1 MLRHLQNRKI
11 VAVLISLFLIALGY
25 GVILPVLPFYTER
38 LALNEGISG
47 DQISIQVGWLTGIYP
62 LLQLFFAPLWGRMS
76 DKVGRKPLILLG
88 LLGFVIMQ
96 LLTSM
101 ATSLLVLYTARI
113 IGGAFSS
120 ALYPVGNAFIS
131 DLTSLETRAQG
142 FALSGAAIS
151 LGVVLGPS
159 IGGFLAQ
166 NELHFHFEMDHFYLD
181 NYSVPFL
188 FLAILG
194 IIIIPVVALL
204 IKRREHQE
212 RIEVSGQKSLAS
224 TFSFDHNK
232 IGLLLFLSF
241 LYQMIITLFESV
253 FSLYAKNV
261 WDYNATLIGI
271 GFMICGLVMGI
282 LQPLVTAPKVQ
293 KYIPGILQIIT
304 GFALF
309 GICLVLLIASKNQ
322 YTTWLLIAGLAAGG
336 AFIAPNIITM
346 ISLREKLAGNAMG
359 IQSSVNSFGQ
369 VIGPVVGTWV
379 FATNPQLPYLSVGA
393 AILLLALLLLAGRK
407 KLIL

>member
-1 MLRHLQNRKI
+1 
-11 VAVLISLFLIALGY
+11 
-25 GVILPVLPFYTER
+25 
-38 LALNEGISG
+38 
-47 DQISIQVGWLTGIYP
+47 
-62 LLQLFFAPLWGRMS
+62 MS

-120 ALYPVGNAFIS
+120 TIYPVGNAFIS

-166 NELHFHFEMDHFYLD
+166 NQLHLHLEMGHFHLD

-188 FLAILG
+188 FLAFLG
-194 IIIIPVVALL
+194 IIIIPIIAFL
-204 IKRREHQE
+204 IKRRDHPE
-212 RIEVSGQKSLAS
+212 RIELSGQKSLAS
-224 TFSFDHNK
+224 PFSFDHNK
-232 IGLLLFLSF
+232 ISLFLFLSF
-241 LYQMIITLFESV
+241 LYQMILTLFESV

-261 WDYNATLIGI
+261 WDYNAASIGL

-293 KYIPGILQIIT
+293 KYISGIFQIIT

-309 GICLVLLIASKNQ
+309 GICLVLLIFSKNQ
-322 YTTWLLIAGLAAGG
+322 YTTWFLITGLAAGG
-336 AFIAPNIITM
+336 ALIAPNIITM
-346 ISLREKLAGNAMG
+346 ISLREKLAGKAMG

-369 VIGPVVGTWV
+369 VIGPVVGTWI
-379 FATNPQLPYLSVGA
+379 FATNPQLPYLSIGA
-393 AILLLALLLLAGRK
+393 ATLLLALLLLMGRK
-407 KLIL
+407 KLILLIGNTSTQVDGH